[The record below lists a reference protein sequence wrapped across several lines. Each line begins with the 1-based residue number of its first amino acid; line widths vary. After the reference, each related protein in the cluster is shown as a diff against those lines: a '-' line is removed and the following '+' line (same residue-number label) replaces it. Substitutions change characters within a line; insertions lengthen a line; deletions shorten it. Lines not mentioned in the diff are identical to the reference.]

1 MFTRRRWAIQALI
14 VFTGVFGALAW
25 EGIRTAFEWVMG

>member
-1 MFTRRRWAIQALI
+1 MFTRYQIQALL

-25 EGIRTAFEWVMG
+25 EGVKWMMTWFG

>member
-1 MFTRRRWAIQALI
+1 MFNRYQIQALL

-25 EGIRTAFEWVMG
+25 EGVKWVAGLFG